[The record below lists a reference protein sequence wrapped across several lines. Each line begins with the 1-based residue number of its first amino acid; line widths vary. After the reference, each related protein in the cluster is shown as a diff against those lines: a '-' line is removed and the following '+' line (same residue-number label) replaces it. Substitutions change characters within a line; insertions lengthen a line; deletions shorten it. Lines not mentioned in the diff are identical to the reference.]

1 MFKKN
6 NLIKLRT
13 NFIDTTN
20 KDTKDFLKVSPYID
34 KFTFN
39 DKKTVAEIL
48 DVSW

>member
-13 NFIDTTN
+13 NFIDTTS

-34 KFTFN
+34 NLHLMT
-39 DKKTVAEIL
+39 KKL
-48 DVSW
+48 